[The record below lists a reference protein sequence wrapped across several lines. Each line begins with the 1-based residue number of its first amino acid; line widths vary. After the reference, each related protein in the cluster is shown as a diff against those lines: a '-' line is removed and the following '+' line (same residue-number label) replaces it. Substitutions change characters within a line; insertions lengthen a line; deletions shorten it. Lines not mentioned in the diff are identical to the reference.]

1 MPCPAENHQV
11 DMSKVKLSVMKPWIT
26 RRVTEL
32 LGVEDDV
39 LINFIFSQLEEKV
52 YLSVFSLFPPRL
64 FPLCFASLDDGMRSD
79 TDRTSTPKR
88 CRST

>member
-1 MPCPAENHQV
+1 
-11 DMSKVKLSVMKPWIT
+11 MSKVKLSVMKPWIS

-52 YLSVFSLFPPRL
+52 PFTLGHPSFSFFFFFLSFFLSL
-64 FPLCFASLDDGMRSD
+64 SLSLA
-79 TDRTSTPKR
+79 
-88 CRST
+88 